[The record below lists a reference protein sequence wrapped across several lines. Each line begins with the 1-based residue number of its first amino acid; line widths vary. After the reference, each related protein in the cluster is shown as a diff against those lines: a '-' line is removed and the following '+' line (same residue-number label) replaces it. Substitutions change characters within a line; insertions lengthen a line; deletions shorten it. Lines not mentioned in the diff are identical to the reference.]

1 MQEHRDS
8 ADRGRP
14 GALRRGWVGL
24 LAAAAIALFA
34 TPGLADPARCTAEQA
49 QPLLPTDPAL
59 CRSLLAA
66 VRDPSAL
73 PLDQYEAKLNQFF
86 GNYCHR
92 DTASGWRRDKH
103 VRDAGPFTAAL
114 VDGAWQGKGFGTHT
128 PVVIWYS
135 PDMADWLVEH
145 RSGETAGTNPPP
157 PVPDG
162 AIMVKEMFP
171 YPAAACADVD
181 PLKLYPT
188 SGAAV
193 MIRDG
198 KASHDGW
205 FWGWYGFGPN
215 GGWSPDWPASP
226 NNGIGNM
233 GFAQYCMNCHASA
246 KDNLTFA
253 SPRNIEGEPGRPLVY
268 LSQSWSS
275 PPSPPDHHRE
285 VTLPPDDVTR
295 LGEPLYQADKA
306 VDQALR
312 AYLLKM
318 PSWDSVPM
326 MPSAS
331 YDNTWVGAGGPRPAD
346 QFVSSTQCLGCHDA
360 GSTGLQFDMTVPN
373 PHGDTLINLSPYA
386 TWRSSPMGLAGR
398 DPFFFAQ
405 LASETQ
411 SFHPNATQI
420 VQDTC
425 LGCHGIQGQRQFH
438 IDTFPAADQC
448 LDFTRDMVNAVPWP
462 VADPNAKYGALA
474 RDGISCTACHRMA
487 LGPAAVGI
495 ADAPEN
501 ACITKRQDF
510 LNPHNTGFA
519 RTFTGSFFVGAPDT
533 LIGPFEKPQV
543 KPMQNALGIK
553 PEHSTAITSSEVCG
567 TCHTVHLPV
576 LQPAVQPTN
585 SPLQTANPQ
594 DPPII
599 TRIYEQTTYPEWAF
613 SAYRTGTSPDGPL
626 PHGAGSLAQSC
637 QDCHMPSKSADGKP
651 LRSKIASIQEYSNF
665 PEAENNL
672 GPEDID
678 LPVRDGFAAHTL
690 VGLNVFLIKIAQQFP
705 DVLGI
710 PTSDPMLSR
719 GVDPL
724 VRTEQAML
732 DLASHQTAAVS
743 VSGVSAAGGTLQAT
757 VTVRSETGHKLP
769 SGVGFRR
776 AFVEFQVLDQQG
788 NTLWASGRTNA
799 AGALVDQSGN
809 PLDGEYWWTDDCTSR
824 IQPEARLMQPHFQ
837 RITGQNQAQI
847 YQELVSTPPPDATAA
862 MCGPGTPPQGMLT
875 TSFLSICNTVKDNRI
890 LPQGTL
896 PLAERTEIAKA
907 LGATEDLAR
916 EAGPTGVGDDPDYVA
931 GGGDS
936 LVYQVPLAD
945 LPAGSR
951 PASVLATLYYQ
962 AQPPFYL
969 QDRFC
974 TAKGDDPER
983 LKFLVGHLNVEGTQV
998 AGWKLSV
1005 VSSGQVAVP

>member
-1 MQEHRDS
+1 MQEDMDT
-8 ADRGRP
+8 ADRGPKVRRH
-14 GALRRGWVGL
+14 GAGRRGWAGL
-24 LAAAAIALFA
+24 LVAAGLLLSAG
-34 TPGLADPARCTAEQA
+34 PGWADPARCTAEQA

-59 CRSLLAA
+59 CQSLIAA

-103 VRDAGPFTAAL
+103 VRDAGPFTATL

-135 PDMADWLVEH
+135 PDMADWLVQH

-181 PLKLYPT
+181 PVKLYPT

-193 MIRDG
+193 MIRDS

-215 GGWSPDWPASP
+215 GGWSPDLPPSP
-226 NNGIGNM
+226 NNGLPSM

-275 PPSPPDHHRE
+275 PPTPPDHHRA

-312 AYLLKM
+312 AYLLQM
-318 PSWDSVPM
+318 PTWDTVPM

-331 YDNTWVGAGGPRPAD
+331 YDNTWVAAGGPRPAD

-373 PHGDTLINLSPYA
+373 PHGDNLINLSPYA

-411 SFHPNATQI
+411 TFHPDSKQI
-420 VQDTC
+420 VEDSC

-438 IDTFPAADQC
+438 IDTFPDAGKC

-462 VADPNAKYGALA
+462 VADTDAKYGALA
-474 RDGISCTACHRMA
+474 RDGISCTSCHRMA
-487 LGPAAVGI
+487 LGPAAAGV
-495 ADAPEN
+495 ADAPQN
-501 ACITKRQDF
+501 ACIAERQEF

-519 RTFTGSFFVGAPDT
+519 RTFTGSFLVGAPDK
-533 LIGPFEKPQV
+533 LIGPFETPKV
-543 KPMQNALGIK
+543 KPMQNALGIT
-553 PEHSTAITSSEVCG
+553 PEHNTTIKSSEVCG

-576 LQPAVQPTN
+576 R
-585 SPLQTANPQ
+585 Q
-594 DPPII
+594 DGKSIAHV
-599 TRIYEQTTYPEWAF
+599 YEQTTYPEWAF
-613 SAYRTGTSPDGPL
+613 SAYRTGSTPDGPL

-637 QDCHMPSKSADGKP
+637 QDCHMPSKTADGKP
-651 LRSKIASIQEYSNF
+651 MRSKIASIQEYSNF

-710 PTSDPMLSR
+710 PTSDPMLTK

-743 VSGVSAAGGTLQAT
+743 VSGVSTAGGTLTAT
-757 VTVRSETGHKLP
+757 VSVRSETGHKLP

-799 AGALVDQSGN
+799 AGALVDQSGA
-809 PLDGEYWWTDDCTSR
+809 PLDGEYWWTDDCKSR
-824 IQPEARLMQPHFQ
+824 IQPLARLHQPHFQ

-847 YQELVSTPPPDATAA
+847 YQELVSTPPPNATAD
-862 MCGPGTPPQGMLT
+862 MCGPGTTPQGELT

-907 LGATEDLAR
+907 LGAGEELAK
-916 EAGPTGVGDDPDYVA
+916 EAGPTGVDDDPDYVT

-936 LVYQVPLAD
+936 LVYAVPLAD

-951 PASVLATLYYQ
+951 PVSVQATLYYQ
-962 AQPPFYL
+962 ATPPFYL

-983 LKFLVGHLNVEGTQV
+983 LKFLVGHLNVDGTQV
-998 AGWKLSV
+998 DGWKLAV

>member
-1 MQEHRDS
+1 MQKVMGS
-8 ADRGRP
+8 ADRGRKRWH
-14 GALRRGWVGL
+14 GAVRRCWAGL
-24 LAAAAIALFA
+24 LAAVAIALFA
-34 TPGLADPARCTAEQA
+34 HPGLAAPARCTAEQP
-49 QPLLPTDPAL
+49 QPLVPTDPAL

-66 VRDPSAL
+66 VRTPSAL
-73 PLDQYEAKLNQFF
+73 PLDQYEAKLDQFF

-92 DTASGWRRDKH
+92 DPASGWRRDKH
-103 VRDAGPFTAAL
+103 VRDAGPFTATLAA
-114 VDGAWQGKGFGTHT
+114 GAWQGKGFGTHT

-135 PDMADWLVEH
+135 PDMADWLVRY
-145 RSGETAGTNPPP
+145 RSGESAGANPPP

-171 YPAAACADVD
+171 YPGAACADVD

-215 GGWSPDWPASP
+215 GGWSPDWPPSP
-226 NNGIGNM
+226 NNGLGNM

-268 LSQSWSS
+268 LSQSWFTA
-275 PPSPPDHHRE
+275 PSPPDHHRE
-285 VTLPPDDVTR
+285 VTLPPDEVSR

-306 VDQALR
+306 VDRALR

-318 PSWDSVPM
+318 PGWDTVPM
-326 MPSAS
+326 MPSAT
-331 YDNTWVGAGGPRPAD
+331 YDNSWVGAGGPRAAD
-346 QFVSSTQCLGCHDA
+346 QFVTSTQCLGCHDA

-373 PHGDTLINLSPYA
+373 PHGDTLFNLSPYG

-411 SFHPNATQI
+411 TFHPEPGMKGLVEN
-420 VQDTC
+420 TC

-438 IDTFPAADQC
+438 IDTVPAADKC

-462 VADPNAKYGALA
+462 DGNPTAAHVKYGALA

-487 LGPAAVGI
+487 LGPTAAGV

-501 ACITKRQDF
+501 ACIAERQQF
-510 LNPHNTGFA
+510 LNPDNTGFA
-519 RTFTGSFFVGAPDT
+519 RTFTGSFLVGPPDT
-533 LIGPFEKPQV
+533 LIGPFEAPQV
-543 KPMQNALGIK
+543 KPMRNALGIT
-553 PEHSTAITSSEVCG
+553 PRHDTAIRSSEVCG
-567 TCHTVHLPV
+567 SCHTVHLPV
-576 LQPAVQPTN
+576 LQDGKT
-585 SPLQTANPQ
+585 
-594 DPPII
+594 I
-599 TRIYEQTTYPEWAF
+599 THIYEQTTYPEWAF
-613 SAYRTGTSPDGPL
+613 SAYRTGTTPDGPL
-626 PHGAGSLAQSC
+626 PQGAGSLAQSC
-637 QDCHMPSKSADGKP
+637 QGCHMPSKAADGTP
-651 LRSKIASIQEYSNF
+651 MRSKIASIQEYSTF

-678 LPVRDGFAAHTL
+678 LEVRDGFAAHTL

-710 PTSDPMLSR
+710 PTSDPMLTR

-732 DLASHQTAAVS
+732 DLAGNGTAEVAVT
-743 VSGVSAAGGTLQAT
+743 GVSTSGGTLRAT

-776 AFVEFQVLDQQG
+776 AFLEFQVLDREG

-799 AGALVDQSGN
+799 AGALIDPSGT

-824 IQPEARLMQPHFQ
+824 IQPQARLHQPHYQ
-837 RITGQNQAQI
+837 TITAQDQAQI

-862 MCGPGTPPQGMLT
+862 MCGPGTMPQGMLT
-875 TSFLSICNTVKDNRI
+875 TSFLSICSTVKDNRI
-890 LPQGTL
+890 LPHGFL

-916 EAGPTGVGDDPDYVA
+916 EAGPTGVDGDPDYVA

-936 LVYQVPLAD
+936 LVYEVPLSD

-951 PASVLATLYYQ
+951 PAAVQATLYYQ
-962 AQPPFYL
+962 ATPPFYL

-983 LKFLVGHLNVEGTQV
+983 LKFLVGHLDTGGTQI
-998 AGWKLSV
+998 AGWKLQV

>member
-1 MQEHRDS
+1 MHKSMDS
-8 ADRGRP
+8 ADPSPLAR
-14 GALRRGWVGL
+14 LRMAARRMGL
-24 LAAAAIALFA
+24 LIAAGFLLFTA
-34 TPGLADPARCTAEQA
+34 PALADPALCIAER
-49 QPLLPTDPAL
+49 PLPLTPTDPDL
-59 CRSLLAA
+59 CKSLIDA
-66 VRDPSAL
+66 VRHPSAL

-103 VRDAGPFTAAL
+103 VRDAGPFTATL

-145 RSGETAGTNPPP
+145 RSGEDAGTNPPP

-181 PLKLYPT
+181 PVKLYPT
-188 SGAAV
+188 SGAAI
-193 MIRDG
+193 MIRDS

-215 GGWSPDWPASP
+215 GGWSPDWPPSP
-226 NNGIGNM
+226 NNLLGNM

-275 PPSPPDHHRE
+275 LPSPPDHHRE

-295 LGEPLYQADKA
+295 LGEPLYQADQG

-318 PSWDSVPM
+318 PTWDTVPM

-331 YDNTWVGAGGPRPAD
+331 FDNTWVGAGGPRAAD
-346 QFVSSTQCLGCHDA
+346 EFVTSTQCLGCHDA

-373 PHGDTLINLSPYA
+373 PHGSNLINLSPYG

-411 SFHPNATQI
+411 SFHPKSTDL

-438 IDTFPAADQC
+438 IDSFAETGKCTDP
-448 LDFTRDMVNAVPWP
+448 FTRDMVNAVPWP
-462 VADPNAKYGALA
+462 PVDADPKHAKFGMLA
-474 RDGISCTACHRMA
+474 RDGISCTSCHRMV
-487 LGPAAVGI
+487 LGDDAMAAV
-495 ADAPEN
+495 AKAPEN
-501 ACITKRQDF
+501 ACVAERQQL
-510 LNPHNTGFA
+510 LNPFNTGFG
-519 RTFTGSFFVGAPDT
+519 RTFTGSFLVGPPDK

-543 KPMQNALGIK
+543 KPMQNALGIT
-553 PEHSTAITSSEVCG
+553 PEHNATIKSSEVCG

-576 LQPAVQPTN
+576 LQDGNTIAH
-585 SPLQTANPQ
+585 
-594 DPPII
+594 
-599 TRIYEQTTYPEWAF
+599 IYEQTTYPEWAF
-613 SAYRTGTSPDGPL
+613 SAYRTGATPDGPL
-626 PHGAGSLAQSC
+626 PLGPGSLAQSC
-637 QDCHMPSKSADGKP
+637 QDCHMPSKTADGKP
-651 LRSKIASIQEYSNF
+651 MRSKIASIQEYSNF

-678 LPVRDGFAAHTL
+678 LQVRDGFAAHTL

-710 PTSDPMLSR
+710 PTADPMMGSR

-732 DLASHQTAAVS
+732 DLAGNGTAAVS
-743 VSGVSAAGGTLQAT
+743 VGNVSMSGGRLQAT
-757 VTVRSETGHKLP
+757 VSVRSKTGHKLP

-776 AFVEFQVLDQQG
+776 AFVEFQVLDG
-788 NTLWASGRTNA
+788 NGDTLWASGRTNA
-799 AGALVDQSGN
+799 AGALVDQAGN
-809 PLDGEYWWTDDCTSR
+809 PLDGEYWWTDDCKAR
-824 IQPEARLMQPHFQ
+824 IRPEARLMQPHFQ
-837 RITGQNQAQI
+837 RITSQSQTQI
-847 YQELVSTPPPDATAA
+847 YQELVSTPPPNASEA
-862 MCGPGTPPQGMLT
+862 MCGPGKDPQGMLT
-875 TSFLSICNTVKDNRI
+875 TSFLSICTTVKDNRI
-890 LPQGTL
+890 LPQGYL
-896 PLAERTEIAKA
+896 PLSDRLKIASE
-907 LGATEDLAR
+907 LGAGEELAL
-916 EAGPTGVGDDPDYVA
+916 EAGATGVGDDPDYKA

-936 LVYQVPLAD
+936 LVYD
-945 LPAGSR
+945 LPLTDLPVGSR
-951 PASVLATLYYQ
+951 PVAVQATLYYQ

-969 QDRFC
+969 QDRMC
-974 TAKGDDPER
+974 TATGEDPER

-1005 VSSGQVAVP
+1005 VSSGQVALPQSP

>member
-1 MQEHRDS
+1 MQKLIKS
-8 ADRGRP
+8 ADWGMARRLGL
-14 GALRRGWVGL
+14 LRRSCIGL
-24 LAAAAIALFA
+24 MAAAAITLFA
-34 TPGLADPARCTAEQA
+34 TPGVADPARCTAEQA
-49 QPLLPTDPAL
+49 QPLVPTDPAL
-59 CRSLLAA
+59 CQSLIAA

-86 GNYCHR
+86 GAYCHR
-92 DTASGWRRDKH
+92 DTAAGWRRDKH

-114 VDGAWQGKGFGTHT
+114 AAGAWQGTGFGTHT

-135 PDMADWLVEH
+135 PDMADWLVKYRASED
-145 RSGETAGTNPPP
+145 AGSNPPP

-181 PLKLYPT
+181 PVKLLPT

-193 MIRDG
+193 MIRDS

-215 GGWSPDWPASP
+215 GGWSPDWPPSP
-226 NNGIGNM
+226 NNLLGNM

-268 LSQSWSS
+268 LSQSWFSAPS
-275 PPSPPDHHRE
+275 PPSQHRA
-285 VTLPPDDVTR
+285 VTLPPDEVKR
-295 LGEPLYQADKA
+295 LGEPLYQADQA

-312 AYLLKM
+312 AYLLQM
-318 PSWDSVPM
+318 PTWDTVSN
-326 MPSAS
+326 MPSAT

-346 QFVSSTQCLGCHDA
+346 QFVTSTQCLGCHDA

-373 PHGDTLINLSPYA
+373 PHGDNLINLSPYG

-405 LASETQ
+405 LASEIQT
-411 SFHPNATQI
+411 FHPAPETQRI

-438 IDTFPAADQC
+438 IDTFPAADKC
-448 LDFTRDMVNAVPWP
+448 LDFTRDMVDAVPWP

-474 RDGISCTACHRMA
+474 RDGISCTSCHRMA
-487 LGPAAVGI
+487 LGHAAAGV
-495 ADAPEN
+495 ADAPQN
-501 ACITKRQDF
+501 ACIAKRQAF
-510 LNPHNTGFA
+510 LNPDNTGFA
-519 RTFTGSFFVGAPDT
+519 RTFTGSFFVGAPDK

-543 KPMQNALGIK
+543 KPMQAALGIT
-553 PEHSTAITSSEVCG
+553 PEHNATITTSEICG

-576 LQPAVQPTN
+576 LQDSNIV
-585 SPLQTANPQ
+585 
-594 DPPII
+594 

-626 PHGAGSLAQSC
+626 PQGPGSLAQSC
-637 QDCHMPSKSADGKP
+637 QGCHMPSKSADGKP
-651 LRSKIASIQEYSNF
+651 MRSKIASIQEYSNF

-678 LPVRDGFAAHTL
+678 LAVRDGFAAHTL

-710 PTSDPMLSR
+710 PTPDPMMGTR

-732 DLASHQTAAVS
+732 DLASTGTAEVAVTGI
-743 VSGVSAAGGTLQAT
+743 SGSGGTLQAT

-776 AFVEFQVLDQQG
+776 AFVEFQVLDQLG

-799 AGALVDQSGN
+799 AGALVDQSGKA
-809 PLDGEYWWTDDCTSR
+809 LDGEYWWADDCSSR
-824 IQPEARLMQPHFQ
+824 IQPLARLHQPHYQ
-837 RITGQNQAQI
+837 RITGQDQAQI

-862 MCGPGTPPQGMLT
+862 MCGPGTPAQGMLT

-890 LPQGTL
+890 LPHGTL

-907 LGATEDLAR
+907 LGATEELAK
-916 EAGPTGVGDDPDYVA
+916 ESGPTAVDDDPDYVT

-936 LVYQVPLAD
+936 LVYQVPLGE

-951 PASVLATLYYQ
+951 PASVQATLYYQ
-962 AQPPFYL
+962 ATPPFYL

-974 TAKGDDPER
+974 TAKGEDPER
-983 LKFLVGHLNVEGTQV
+983 LKFLVGHLNLDGTQLD
-998 AGWKLSV
+998 GWKLQV